1 LSEAQSNYLVE
12 STVKKHALVTG
23 GSGGIGLA
31 ICEALDASGYHV
43 TSIDRVEGRYD
54 TLAGDLSSADTAAQL
69 ADEVLDR
76 VGRVDVLVNNVGA
89 VFPGAL
95 ADLDPCSMEAS
106 FRLNL
111 MPAVILSQKMTP
123 GMAKAGWG
131 RIVNIT
137 SRAALGKAERTAYV
151 AAKAGL
157 IGLTR
162 VWALEY
168 AAAGIT
174 VNAVGPGPIET
185 PLFAG
190 ANSRPSDGTDLAESV
205 PVKRMGKPSEVAHAV
220 NFFASEEA
228 GFVTGQ
234 TLYVCGGM
242 TVGANHF

>member
-1 LSEAQSNYLVE
+1 
-12 STVKKHALVTG
+12 
-23 GSGGIGLA
+23 
-31 ICEALDASGYHV
+31 
-43 TSIDRVEGRYD
+43 
-54 TLAGDLSSADTAAQL
+54 
-69 ADEVLDR
+69 
-76 VGRVDVLVNNVGA
+76 
-89 VFPGAL
+89 
-95 ADLDPCSMEAS
+95 M
-106 FRLNL
+106 RLL
-111 MPAVILSQKMTP
+111 TH
-123 GMAKAGWG
+123 GMAAAGWG

-190 ANSRPSDGTDLAESV
+190 ANLRPSDGTDLAESV

>member
-1 LSEAQSNYLVE
+1 MPFADVGLLKVPDGLTDEQVLFLSDILPTGWQGAVQCDIQPTD
-12 STVKKHALVTG
+12 TV
-23 GSGGIGLA
+23 A
-31 ICEALDASGYHV
+31 IWGCGPVGQMAIRSAILLGAKQV
-43 TSIDRVEGRYD
+43 VVIDRVPER
-54 TLAGDLSSADTAAQL
+54 LA
-69 ADEVLDR
+69 
-76 VGRVDVLVNNVGA
+76 
-89 VFPGAL
+89 
-95 ADLDPCSMEAS
+95 
-106 FRLNL
+106 
-111 MPAVILSQKMTP
+111 
-123 GMAKAGWG
+123 MAKAGWG

>member
-1 LSEAQSNYLVE
+1 MN
-12 STVKKHALVTG
+12 KHALVTG

-43 TSIDRVEGRYD
+43 TSIDRVEGPYD
-54 TLAGDLSSADTAAQL
+54 TLVGDLSSAGTVAQL
-69 ADEVLDR
+69 ADEVLAR

-95 ADLDPCSMEAS
+95 ADLALGSMEAS
-106 FRLNL
+106 FHLNL
-111 MPAVILSQKMTP
+111 MPAVILSQKLTP
-123 GMAKAGWG
+123 GMATAGWG

-190 ANSRPSDGTDLAESV
+190 ANSQPSDGTDLAESV
-205 PVKRMGKPSEVAHAV
+205 PVRRMGKPSEVAHAV
-220 NFFASEEA
+220 DFFASEEA

>member
-1 LSEAQSNYLVE
+1 M
-12 STVKKHALVTG
+12 KKHALVTG

-111 MPAVILSQKMTP
+111 MSAVILSQKMTP

>member
-1 LSEAQSNYLVE
+1 M
-12 STVKKHALVTG
+12 KKHALVTG

-31 ICEALDASGYHV
+31 ICEALDASGCHV

-54 TLAGDLSSADTAAQL
+54 TLVGDLSSASTVAQL

-95 ADLDPCSMEAS
+95 VDLDPCSMEAS
-106 FRLNL
+106 FQLNL
-111 MPAVILSQKMTP
+111 MPAVILSQKLTP
-123 GMAKAGWG
+123 GMSTAGWG

-190 ANSRPSDGTDLAESV
+190 ANSQPSDGTDLAESV
-205 PVKRMGKPSEVAHAV
+205 PVQRMGKPSEVAHAV
-220 NFFASEEA
+220 DFFASQAA